1 MPIAGAGAGLHGW
14 HLSEFRALGGIG
26 EGFVSRL
33 GAQGLPCVGGPRW
46 LRGFGVVQNRRLARI
61 CGQHGWRLFNLCLVG
76 VLPGVPHSLAMVSP
90 TLCCTSGWLGSH
102 RLCLT
107 SPL

>member
-33 GAQGLPCVGGPRW
+33 GAQGLLVYFVKASQPLPVLRLLNHRMAGG
-46 LRGFGVVQNRRLARI
+46 LGVEVAW
-61 CGQHGWRLFNLCLVG
+61 GGLC
-76 VLPGVPHSLAMVSP
+76 
-90 TLCCTSGWLGSH
+90 TC
-102 RLCLT
+102 
-107 SPL
+107 

>member
-33 GAQGLPCVGGPRW
+33 GAQGLLVYFVKAW
-46 LRGFGVVQNRRLARI
+46 GVVVSMVTRFRL
-61 CGQHGWRLFNLCLVG
+61 
-76 VLPGVPHSLAMVSP
+76 
-90 TLCCTSGWLGSH
+90 
-102 RLCLT
+102 
-107 SPL
+107 